1 MQLSAFT
8 MHQTKLMLLL
18 GLAGSILPGASQA
31 SSGMDVNLTANI
43 VNNTCKLSVE
53 NGGEIYLPTVARDWF
68 YNNDKSDRLS
78 PTDDEA
84 GTPFTIHV
92 DDCYGSSAEGTTI
105 DQLKFSFAPQNGF
118 WSNHNQVFKNDASSD
133 AAENVG
139 IVIFSDAY
147 KTNVLSS
154 DGTSGVIYD
163 VSGSSESYIKDYG
176 FHARYQNIGAITS
189 GVVMSNVLVNVV
201 YE

>member
-1 MQLSAFT
+1 MQQSPFT
-8 MHQTKLMLLL
+8 LRQPGLVLLI
-18 GLAGSILPGASQA
+18 GLAGSTLPGVSQA

-43 VNNTCKLSVE
+43 VNNTCQLSIE
-53 NGGEIYLPTVARDWF
+53 NGGEIYLPTIARDWF

-92 DDCYGSSAEGTTI
+92 DNCYASGGESASI
-105 DQLKFSFAPQNGF
+105 NQLKFSFAPQNGF
-118 WSNHNQVFKNDASSD
+118 WNNQKQVFKNDATAG

-139 IVIFSDAY
+139 IVIFSDTF
-147 KTNVLSS
+147 KTNVLKS
-154 DGTSGVIYD
+154 DGSSNVIYD
-163 VSGSSESYIKDYG
+163 VSGNSENYIKDYG
-176 FHARYQNIGAITS
+176 FYARYQNIGAITS
-189 GVVMSNVLVNVV
+189 GVVMSNVLVNVT

>member
-1 MQLSAFT
+1 MQQSPLNL
-8 MHQTKLMLLL
+8 HQPGLVLLI
-18 GLAGSILPGASQA
+18 GLAGSTLPGICLAG
-31 SSGMDVNLTANI
+31 SGVDVNLTANI
-43 VNNTCKLSVE
+43 VNNTCRLSVE

-68 YNNDKSDRLS
+68 YNSDKSDRLS

-92 DDCYGSSAEGTTI
+92 DDCYASGTEGATI
-105 DQLKFSFAPQNGF
+105 NQLKFSFAPQNGF
-118 WSNHNQVFKNDASSD
+118 WSNHNQVFKNDATAR

-139 IVIFSDAY
+139 IVIFSEKY
-147 KTNVLSS
+147 RTNVLKS

-163 VSGSSESYIKDYG
+163 VSGSSENYIKDYG
-176 FHARYQNIGAITS
+176 FYARYQNVGAITS
-189 GVVMSNVLVNVV
+189 GAVMSNVLVNVS

>member
-1 MQLSAFT
+1 MQQSPFT
-8 MHQTKLMLLL
+8 LHQPGLVLLI
-18 GLAGSILPGASQA
+18 GLAGSTLPGVSQA
-31 SSGMDVNLTANI
+31 GSGMDINLTANI
-43 VNNTCKLSVE
+43 VNNTCQLSVG

-92 DDCYGSSAEGTTI
+92 DNCYASSAEGAMI
-105 DQLKFSFAPQNGF
+105 NQLKFSFAPQNGF
-118 WSNHNQVFKNDASSD
+118 WANHNQVFKNDATAG

-139 IVIFSDAY
+139 IVIFSDTF
-147 KTNVLSS
+147 KKNVLNS
-154 DGTSGVIYD
+154 DGTSNVIYD

-176 FHARYQNIGAITS
+176 FYARYQNVGTITS
-189 GVVMSNVLVNVV
+189 GIVMSNVLVNVS